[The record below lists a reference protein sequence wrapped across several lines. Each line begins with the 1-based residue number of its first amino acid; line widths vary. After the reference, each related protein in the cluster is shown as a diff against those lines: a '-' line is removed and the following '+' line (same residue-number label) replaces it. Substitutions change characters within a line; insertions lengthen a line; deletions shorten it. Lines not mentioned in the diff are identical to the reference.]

1 MITPKQAQIIRLLLV
16 NKDGFNVNQI
26 SRILNISLSWTHE
39 ALKYMESQGILNSER
54 KGNSLVFTLNWK
66 NPKTEKLCSLLIID
80 SGEGSKIEKN
90 LEKQRDKSE
99 KSITIQRSVYSQPAG
114 KEQYTKQDIYRPQTQ
129 YIQQQTQTWQPAYS
143 SANPLGEQGVN
154 NVLSAYA
161 QSGAF
166 GNVSAYNSKTTAP
179 TTVPPETLG
188 ARISRNVSGFNFA
201 SHSVE
206 HRNKVITGCRYCD
219 SI

>member
-1 MITPKQAQIIRLLLV
+1 MITPKQAQIIRLLIT
-16 NKDGFNVNQI
+16 NKEGFNVNQI

-39 ALKYMESQGILNSER
+39 ALKYLESQGILNSER

-80 SGEGSKIEKN
+80 SEEASKIEKN
-90 LEKQRDKSE
+90 LEGKKSVQRENTAAYK
-99 KSITIQRSVYSQPAG
+99 RVYAQPAARNS
-114 KEQYTKQDIYRPQTQ
+114 YTKQNTYSSQTS
-129 YIQQQTQTWQPAYS
+129 YTKQQTMGAVYS
-143 SANPLGEQGVN
+143 SVNPLGEQGVN
-154 NVLSAYA
+154 SLLSAYA

-166 GNVSAYNSKTTAP
+166 GTASAYNSQSVVP
-179 TTVPPETLG
+179 PTVPPETLG

-206 HRNKVITGCRYCD
+206 HRNNVITGCRYCD

>member
-16 NKDGFNVNQI
+16 NKDGFNVNQV

-80 SGEGSKIEKN
+80 NEEGSKIEKN
-90 LEKQRDKSE
+90 LEKQRD
-99 KSITIQRSVYSQPAG
+99 IQRENTEIQKKVYEQPAARNSYTEQNTYSSQISYTKQQTRGSVYS
-114 KEQYTKQDIYRPQTQ
+114 
-129 YIQQQTQTWQPAYS
+129 S
-143 SANPLGEQGVN
+143 VNPLGEQGVN
-154 NVLSAYA
+154 NMLSAYA

-166 GNVSAYNSKTTAP
+166 GNVSAYNSQTTAP
-179 TTVPPETLG
+179 APVPPETLG

-206 HRNKVITGCRYCD
+206 HRNKVATGCRYCD